1 MREET
6 KRSLEELLS
15 KAESGDDTNL
25 KEAARVVR
33 RDLLKGGRHAVS
45 PPVLFAAEQEPV
57 PVEGSEVVWKPKPK
71 KK

>member
-15 KAESGDDTNL
+15 KAEAGDDMNL

-33 RDLLKGGRHAVS
+33 RDLLKGGVMQFHLQCCLLRIKS
-45 PPVLFAAEQEPV
+45 LFP
-57 PVEGSEVVWKPKPK
+57 
-71 KK
+71 